1 MSTNTLDDSGKL
13 VLRLTI
19 GILMILH
26 GIAKLSSGVDP
37 IAGMLAARGLP
48 AVFAWAVYIGEVIG
62 PILII
67 VGLYTRLGALFV
79 IGNMIVAI
87 SLAHSAQLFQLSKT
101 GGWSLELQ
109 GLFLFGALAVMLLGA
124 GSYSVGGRNGRWN

>member
-1 MSTNTLDDSGKL
+1 
-13 VLRLTI
+13 
-19 GILMILH
+19 MILH

-37 IAGMLAARGLP
+37 ISGMLAARGLP
-48 AVFAWAVYIGEVIG
+48 ALFAWGVYIGEVIG

-79 IGNMIVAI
+79 IANMIVAI
-87 SLAHSAQLFQLSKT
+87 SLAHSTQLFQLSKT

-124 GSYSVGGRNGRWN
+124 GSYSVGGRHGRWN

>member
-19 GILMILH
+19 GILMIMH

-48 AVFAWAVYIGEVIG
+48 AFFAWAVYIGEVIG

-79 IGNMIVAI
+79 IANMIVAI
-87 SLAHSAQLFQLSKT
+87 ALAHSAQLFQLSKT

-109 GLFLFGALAVMLLGA
+109 GLFLFGAVAVMLLGA